1 MADEP
6 QRELNDCFYVKLDE
20 PRWMSVPLGELAEFG
35 FMPAG
40 QRIGEHE
47 GVALAGLGLTVTEI
61 TPT

>member
-1 MADEP
+1 
-6 QRELNDCFYVKLDE
+6 
-20 PRWMSVPLGELAEFG
+20 MSVPLGELAEFG